1 MTEMLERERSPIY
14 VYISIH
20 VVINSVNPSDTST
33 RYFEM
38 FL

>member
-1 MTEMLERERSPIY
+1 MTEMLERERSSLYIYIY
-14 VYISIH
+14 VA
-20 VVINSVNPSDTST
+20 INSINPSDTST